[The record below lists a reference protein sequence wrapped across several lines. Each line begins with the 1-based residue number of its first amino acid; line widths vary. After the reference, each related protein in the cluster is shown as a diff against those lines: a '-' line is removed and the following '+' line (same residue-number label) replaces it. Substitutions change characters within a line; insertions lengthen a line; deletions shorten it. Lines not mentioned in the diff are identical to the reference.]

1 MTLLILV
8 IILYK
13 LDVGSSTPLNNFN
26 SAPVTS
32 FVQSP
37 SILSITNFTSGSG
50 LSVLPFTKSY
60 KMTPNP
66 SGDGGGSD

>member
-1 MTLLILV
+1 MILV
-8 IILYK
+8 IKIHYK
-13 LDVGSSTPLNNFN
+13 LDVGPSTPLNNFN

-32 FVQSP
+32 YVQSP

-66 SGDGGGSD
+66 SGDGTLD